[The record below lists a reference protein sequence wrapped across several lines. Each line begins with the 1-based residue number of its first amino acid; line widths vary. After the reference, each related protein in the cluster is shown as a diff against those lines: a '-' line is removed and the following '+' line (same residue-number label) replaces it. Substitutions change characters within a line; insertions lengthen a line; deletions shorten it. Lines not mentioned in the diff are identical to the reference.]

1 MYIIKVLSNVKS
13 SLKKANKYP
22 EETQN
27 PYIVT
32 CKSSSLRDIHINV
45 TYAGMEGIGTGC
57 RQQNPQAWHL
67 VGKGHTA
74 CKRPQGHAGNG
85 ELVTQ
90 G

>member
-1 MYIIKVLSNVKS
+1 
-13 SLKKANKYP
+13 
-22 EETQN
+22 
-27 PYIVT
+27 
-32 CKSSSLRDIHINV
+32 
-45 TYAGMEGIGTGC
+45 MEGIGTGG